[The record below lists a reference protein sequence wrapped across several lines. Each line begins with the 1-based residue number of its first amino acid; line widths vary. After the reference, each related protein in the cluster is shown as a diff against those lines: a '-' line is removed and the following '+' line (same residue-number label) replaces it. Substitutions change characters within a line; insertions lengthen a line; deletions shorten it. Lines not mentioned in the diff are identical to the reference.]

1 MRRFLFPVLLVLF
14 LLGTWHP
21 AEAVETLKPYDN
33 FLFGLV
39 NPDRWVGSQAG
50 SGVREASRTI
60 IQDSDGRHLR
70 ILNRAYGE
78 TDSDAGTSFGG
89 FAFAFKNPST
99 ITAIGATMQVRN
111 FKSTGCPSN
120 PTPTFAIP
128 GIFGAFFN
136 VGTPVPGSR
145 VDDVFAAMSVA
156 RLSSSTDPP
165 NILDVSAV
173 VIHCHNDDCS
183 ASTTLGVAPL
193 GKATK
198 GQWVRLLMQWDQA
211 NHQFIFQRG
220 KQTPVLVPYSVS
232 DTAEPGFPLK
242 TLEVV
247 HRVANCTT
255 APRPVGMGDA
265 LFDNV
270 VVNESALP

>member
-1 MRRFLFPVLLVLF
+1 MRHFLSPVLIVLF

-21 AEAVETLKPYDN
+21 AEAVEPWKVYDN
-33 FLFGLV
+33 FQIGLV
-39 NPDRWVGSQAG
+39 NPDKWVGFQAG
-50 SGVREASRTI
+50 SVVREAARTI

-70 ILNRAYGE
+70 IFNRAYGE
-78 TDSDAGTSFGG
+78 PGSDTGTSFGG

-111 FKSTGCPSN
+111 FKSTGCVAN
-120 PTPTFAIP
+120 PAPTFAIP

-145 VDDVFAAMSVA
+145 VDDVFAAMSVG
-156 RLSSSTDPP
+156 RFSNSTDPP
-165 NILDVSAV
+165 GVLDVSAV
-173 VIHCHNDDCS
+173 VIHCHDVDCS
-183 ASTTLGVAPL
+183 ASTLLGFAPL
-193 GKATK
+193 GKVTK
-198 GQWVRLLMQWDQA
+198 GQRVRLLMQWDQA
-211 NHQFIFQRG
+211 NDQFIFQRG
-220 KQTPVLVPYSVS
+220 KQTPVNVSYVVS
-232 DTAEPGFPLK
+232 DTAQPGFPLK

-255 APRPVGMGDA
+255 APRPVGMGDT

-270 VVNESALP
+270 VVNQSATP